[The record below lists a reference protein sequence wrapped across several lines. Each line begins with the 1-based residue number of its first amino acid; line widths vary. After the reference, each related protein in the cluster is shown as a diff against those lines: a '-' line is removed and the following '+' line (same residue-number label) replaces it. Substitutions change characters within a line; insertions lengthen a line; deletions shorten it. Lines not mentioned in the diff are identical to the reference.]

1 MSHPE
6 NVSIHEAL
14 ISQIEELYRQSFI
27 MAEKLISESM
37 ERIGLQET
45 DRKEMV
51 IAALPMIAL
60 ELRNQMSA
68 IAQMAEQAGQVHIDR
83 MYEAVQKVVDEMKRR
98 SSGASKK

>member
-1 MSHPE
+1 MMSHPE
-6 NVSIHEAL
+6 NISIHAAL
-14 ISQIEELYRQSFI
+14 ITQVEELYRQSFI

-37 ERIGLQET
+37 QRIELQES

-51 IAALPMIAL
+51 ITALPMIAL
-60 ELRNQMSA
+60 ELRNQMSM

-98 SSGASKK
+98 SAASKK

>member
-1 MSHPE
+1 
-6 NVSIHEAL
+6 
-14 ISQIEELYRQSFI
+14 
-27 MAEKLISESM
+27 
-37 ERIGLQET
+37 
-45 DRKEMV
+45 MV

-60 ELRNQMSA
+60 ELRNQMSS